1 MSTLGQTL
9 QRAKE
14 SHRENW
20 ESDGISAILG
30 GVVILL
36 VGTTFYEAARGN
48 HLAGL
53 ISPWLPVAFLVLFPW
68 IKKKAIELIKRRVS
82 YPRTGY
88 SAPPN
93 YVESAQENKNLTLP
107 TLLDP
112 STQTQQEPVGIRG
125 NFGVPLLLHA
135 IAAAAAYGV
144 FLADDRWFCLL
155 AAIMAGLYSY
165 QINRDRWFRHLG
177 IAFVFAVM
185 FVANIT
191 RRERFW
197 YFLVGFGFVLIGD
210 GALRLVRFLRENP
223 APTEPNDSVPIPASE
238 SAIERETGQ
247 PADNEQARMARYRAY
262 SDWNADGI
270 PRLVSGSFFGLLGL
284 FFGAFILGR
293 SQLFGWIGIVIM
305 FALFR
310 LWLLNPGAPSE
321 ATEWLKKR
329 FVYPRTGYV
338 APDAATSSTGSTL
351 LRLPTPIS
359 PALLVLLFIE
369 MPPGCLGLVFFL
381 ILLDWNSLRIGK
393 DHSWVELPGVPLLLL
408 ALYFFRRGTLD
419 AMIIYLIAWS
429 VMSVLEGGV
438 RFLYCLCRPSTL
450 KAPDA

>member
-48 HLAGL
+48 HLAGS
-53 ISPWLPVAFLVLFPW
+53 ISPWLPLAFLVLFPW

-185 FVANIT
+185 FVANFT

-238 SAIERETGQ
+238 SAI
-247 PADNEQARMARYRAY
+247 
-262 SDWNADGI
+262 
-270 PRLVSGSFFGLLGL
+270 
-284 FFGAFILGR
+284 
-293 SQLFGWIGIVIM
+293 
-305 FALFR
+305 
-310 LWLLNPGAPSE
+310 
-321 ATEWLKKR
+321 
-329 FVYPRTGYV
+329 
-338 APDAATSSTGSTL
+338 
-351 LRLPTPIS
+351 
-359 PALLVLLFIE
+359 
-369 MPPGCLGLVFFL
+369 
-381 ILLDWNSLRIGK
+381 
-393 DHSWVELPGVPLLLL
+393 
-408 ALYFFRRGTLD
+408 
-419 AMIIYLIAWS
+419 
-429 VMSVLEGGV
+429 
-438 RFLYCLCRPSTL
+438 
-450 KAPDA
+450 